1 MDNIGAGH
9 SGRNWA
15 PIVRYSLLG
24 TAACAVVAA
33 GAAAVLFS
41 GQPDGTFW
49 RGVIGAGAVASL
61 VAAPLLA
68 LVANERRKFASLRSE
83 VSRLSSTDALT
94 SCLNSGVFAN
104 LIDAFRGNSASGGRR
119 QGALLVIEIDDFR
132 AINAKFGHAWGD
144 EVLKSVA
151 GTIKAAV
158 RAGDLVGRIGGE
170 EFGIF
175 LPGTSR
181 ENAERVAERI
191 RGTVSD
197 TILEPGGRKMPLSVS
212 VGAVMFED
220 QVEFDD
226 LFRHADDRLSEAK
239 ARGRNRIEFTE
250 LSDQPEGRPSYDS

>member
-1 MDNIGAGH
+1 MDNSGAGNA
-9 SGRNWA
+9 GRGWA
-15 PIVRYSLLG
+15 PVARYALMGS
-24 TAACAVVAA
+24 AACAVVAA
-33 GAAAVLFS
+33 GAAALLFQ
-41 GQPDGTFW
+41 GQGDPVFW
-49 RGVIGAGAVASL
+49 RGVIGAGAVAGL

-68 LVANERRKFASLRSE
+68 IVANERRKFGALKSE

-104 LIDAFRGNSASGGRR
+104 LIDAFRGNSTSGGRR
-119 QGALLVIEIDDFR
+119 QGALLVVEIDDFR

-151 GTIKAAV
+151 GTIKSSV

-191 RGTVSD
+191 RGMVSD
-197 TILEPGGRKMPLSVS
+197 TVLEPGARQLPLSVS
-212 VGAVMFED
+212 VGAVLFED

-239 ARGRNRIEFTE
+239 ARGRNRIEFA
-250 LSDQPEGRPSYDS
+250 DMPAQPEARPGLDS